1 MSISKDIKILIAEDA
16 VTMRKIEVKTLKK
29 IGYENVLQA
38 GDGKEAVALI
48 EENNGVDLVISD
60 WNMPNMGGDELVIWM
75 RKHEKFGDIPFL
87 MATAQSDRGQAEKA
101 KIHGANGLI
110 AKPFSLDELRVKI
123 DEVMDEGSAD
133 AEGDPEAGLKVGA
146 SGKIKL
152 RVAHIQ
158 ITDHLV
164 LGVLKHWID
173 SGKVKPEHFEL
184 ETRCMPS
191 WNPVQDSLEKGTV
204 DAACILAPIAMD
216 LFNYG
221 VPLKL
226 VLFAHRSGS
235 ICVRSK
241 KGGYDKPYQNF
252 FKQRSFMI
260 PHKMSVH
267 HMLTHMFFKGIGL
280 NASLNKGD
288 DVDVNLEVV
297 APINMPIF
305 LKDNVN
311 TCGFMVAEPIGTKS
325 IAAGIAEQ
333 QFLSHK
339 LWQNHPCCV
348 VTVRDDF
355 AEAHREAV
363 YEFTNLLVKAG
374 KFIAERPDTAS
385 VIAVDFLDPDKK
397 VGLQAPILRNVL
409 MEPEGIKT
417 HDLYPSK
424 DDLAQ
429 MQSYMHDEMG
439 VGDLAD
445 LDKFIDSQYADAA
458 CAGMPRSVSVLMKAE
473 EVTQQILQPA
483 VKKGER
489 GAKAMLEQEGR
500 YLTFILNDQ
509 EFGINIFK
517 IREIIKMMEFVKVHQ
532 APPYAKGVINL
543 RDKVIPVI
551 DMRAKLGMDEVEY
564 TERSCIV
571 IVETTAFG
579 GDSKQVGLAVDSVSE
594 VISFKASDIENP
606 PSLGSDIDTSYIL
619 GMAKTDSSV
628 KILLDID
635 QAINY

>member
-1 MSISKDIKILIAEDA
+1 MSVSEDIKIVIAEDA
-16 VTMRKIEVKTLKK
+16 ATMRKIEVNTLKK
-29 IGYENVLQA
+29 IGFENVFQA
-38 GDGKEAVALI
+38 ADGKIATDIIKEQGDI
-48 EENNGVDLVISD
+48 DLVISD
-60 WNMPNMGGDELVIWM
+60 WNMPNMGGDELVIWL
-75 RKHEKFGDIPFL
+75 REQEKFKDIPFL
-87 MATAQSDRGQAEKA
+87 MATGQSDKGQADKA
-101 KIHGANGLI
+101 MRHGANALI
-110 AKPFSLDELRVKI
+110 AKPFSQDELRDKI
-123 DEVMDEGSAD
+123 YEVMGEGATEDDSA
-133 AEGDPEAGLKVGA
+133 AGLQMGE

-164 LGVLKHWID
+164 LGVLKHWIT
-173 SGKVKPEHFEL
+173 SGKVTPEHFEL
-184 ETRCMPS
+184 ETQCMAG
-191 WNPVQDSLEKGTV
+191 WNPVQEALDKGTV

-235 ICVRSK
+235 IFVRSK
-241 KGGYDKPYQNF
+241 QGDYVEPYQNF
-252 FKQRSFMI
+252 FKQRSVLL

-280 NASLNKGD
+280 NASLDKGD
-288 DVDVNLEVV
+288 DIDVNLEVV
-297 APINMPIF
+297 APINMPPF
-305 LKDNVN
+305 LKDNAN
-311 TCGFMVAEPIGTKS
+311 ACGFMVAEPIGTKA
-325 IAAGIAEQ
+325 IAAGIGEQ

-355 AEAHREAV
+355 AEAHQQAV
-363 YEFTNLLVKAG
+363 YELTNLLVKAG
-374 KFIAERPDTAS
+374 TFIAERPDSAS
-385 VIAVDFLDPDKK
+385 EIAVDFLDPDKK
-397 VGLQAPILRNVL
+397 LGLKSSILRNVL

-417 HDLYPSK
+417 NDLYPSK
-424 DDLAQ
+424 DDLDK
-429 MQSYMHDEMG
+429 MQHYMHDEIH
-439 VGDLAD
+439 VGSLVDLNR
-445 LDKFIDSQYADAA
+445 FIDTQYADAA
-458 CAGMPRSVSVLMKAE
+458 CAGMPRSVSVMMDPADLAE
-473 EVTQQILQPA
+473 QILKP
-483 VKKGER
+483 VDKKLQGA
-489 GAKAMLEQEGR
+489 AKAMLEQEGR
-500 YLTFILNDQ
+500 YLTFMLNNQ

-551 DMRAKLGMDEVEY
+551 DMRSKLGMEEVAY
-564 TERSCIV
+564 TDRSCIV

-579 GDSKQVGLAVDSVSE
+579 DSRLVGLAVDSVSE
-594 VISFKASDIENP
+594 VITFKSTDIENP
-606 PSLGSDIDTSYIL
+606 PSLGASIDVNYIL
-619 GMAKTDSSV
+619 GMAKTDTDV